1 MSNYNYASLTG
12 ILSVARLT
20 DAVIESKSITENG
33 TYTAPSGVDGYS
45 PITVNVPQPQP
56 VIESKSITENGT
68 YTAPSGVDGY
78 SPITVNVPQPQP
90 VIESKS
96 ITENGTYTAP
106 SGVDGYSPITVNV
119 PGKTY
124 IAVPNT
130 NIYWPTPLING
141 HSYNMTVKEYNNVGE
156 YQGTNT
162 QTFTYSGASFMTFTL
177 TAGNLLIYMRDTY
190 FEKRTIPN
198 SNYYYEY
205 TITDTTT

>member
-90 VIESKS
+90 VTPRPLKISWRFFCERSKNE
-96 ITENGTYTAP
+96 EN
-106 SGVDGYSPITVNV
+106 
-119 PGKTY
+119 
-124 IAVPNT
+124 
-130 NIYWPTPLING
+130 
-141 HSYNMTVKEYNNVGE
+141 
-156 YQGTNT
+156 
-162 QTFTYSGASFMTFTL
+162 FC
-177 TAGNLLIYMRDTY
+177 
-190 FEKRTIPN
+190 
-198 SNYYYEY
+198 
-205 TITDTTT
+205 